1 MVKKHYWKLEYSIS
15 LFVML
20 GVILLIMP
28 FSIENTR
35 QANFISKW
43 NETYNRIE
51 YMFSVIN
58 AHISDDMIKSFN
70 KANTPDEREKLLLT
84 IVKPYLRINTSNYP
98 IRHYRPR
105 YINGSRVYRGQ
116 RYFFDDFYFAENNTI
131 VGIKDIKS
139 DKADDVFFLM
149 MFDINGLLPPNRWGK
164 DNLKIECILTPGHT
178 SGGMCFLIND
188 SLFSGDTL
196 FQVGI
201 GRTDFPTGNM
211 NDLKKDCSEAGTG
224 ISCSYYYKI
233 GGGFDD

>member
-1 MVKKHYWKLEYSIS
+1 MVKKHYWKLEYSIA
-15 LFVML
+15 LFVMF

-58 AHISDDMIKSFN
+58 AHISDDMIKSFD
-70 KANTPDEREKLLLT
+70 KADTPDAREKLLLT

-105 YINGSRVYRGQ
+105 YINGSRVYKGQ

-164 DNLKIECILTPGHT
+164 DIYGVNIYDGGKIKPFGFDMSMSE
-178 SGGMCFLIND
+178 
-188 SLFSGDTL
+188 
-196 FQVGI
+196 
-201 GRTDFPTGNM
+201 
-211 NDLKKDCSEAGTG
+211 LKKDCSEAGTG

>member
-1 MVKKHYWKLEYSIS
+1 MVKKHYWKLEYSVA
-15 LFVML
+15 LFVMI

-43 NETYNRIE
+43 NETFNRIE

-70 KANTPDEREKLLLT
+70 KAYTPDEREKLLLT
-84 IVKPYLRINTSNYP
+84 IVKPYLRINTVNYP

-105 YINGSRVYRGQ
+105 YINGNRIYKGQ

-164 DNLKIECILTPGHT
+164 DIYGVNIYDGGKIEPFGFDK
-178 SGGMCFLIND
+178 SMD
-188 SLFSGDTL
+188 E
-196 FQVGI
+196 
-201 GRTDFPTGNM
+201 
-211 NDLKKDCSEAGTG
+211 LKKDCSEAGTG
-224 ISCSYYYKI
+224 INCSYYYKI

>member
-1 MVKKHYWKLEYSIS
+1 MVKKHYWKLEYSIA
-15 LFVML
+15 LFVMI

-43 NETYNRIE
+43 NETFNRIE

-70 KANTPDEREKLLLT
+70 KADTPDEREKLLLT
-84 IVKPYLRINTSNYP
+84 IVKPYLRINTANYP

-105 YINGSRVYRGQ
+105 YINGNRIYKGQ

-149 MFDINGLLPPNRWGK
+149 MFDINGLLPPN
-164 DNLKIECILTPGHT
+164 
-178 SGGMCFLIND
+178 
-188 SLFSGDTL
+188 
-196 FQVGI
+196 
-201 GRTDFPTGNM
+201 
-211 NDLKKDCSEAGTG
+211 
-224 ISCSYYYKI
+224 
-233 GGGFDD
+233 

>member
-1 MVKKHYWKLEYSIS
+1 MVKKHYWKLEYSIA
-15 LFVML
+15 LFVMI

-43 NETYNRIE
+43 NETFNRIE

-70 KANTPDEREKLLLT
+70 KADTPDEREKLLLT
-84 IVKPYLRINTSNYP
+84 IVKPYLRINTANYP

-105 YINGSRVYRGQ
+105 YINGNRIYKGQ

-149 MFDINGLLPPNRWGK
+149 MFDINGILPPNRWGK
-164 DNLKIECILTPGHT
+164 DIYGVNIYDGGKIEPFGFDK
-178 SGGMCFLIND
+178 SMDEF
-188 SLFSGDTL
+188 
-196 FQVGI
+196 
-201 GRTDFPTGNM
+201 
-211 NDLKKDCSEAGTG
+211 KKDCSEAGTG
-224 ISCSYYYKI
+224 INCSYYYKI

>member
-1 MVKKHYWKLEYSIS
+1 MVKKHYWKLEYSIA
-15 LFVML
+15 LFVMF

-70 KANTPDEREKLLLT
+70 KADTPDEREKLLLT
-84 IVKPYLRINTSNYP
+84 IVKPYLRINTANYP
-98 IRHYRPR
+98 IRHYSPR
-105 YINGSRVYRGQ
+105 YINGNRIYKGQ

-164 DNLKIECILTPGHT
+164 DIYGVNIYDGGKIQPFGFDMSMSE
-178 SGGMCFLIND
+178 
-188 SLFSGDTL
+188 
-196 FQVGI
+196 
-201 GRTDFPTGNM
+201 
-211 NDLKKDCSEAGTG
+211 LKKDCSEYGTG
-224 ISCSYYYKI
+224 INCSYYYKI